1 MFDEDEFANTLIPEV
16 FKHQKFTSFVRQLNM
31 YGFHKKVG
39 LSDNSMRASER
50 KNKSPS
56 EYTHPFFKRNRPN
69 LLWLIQKPK
78 NLANKAAKNLKGSK
92 QDGSEDE
99 NEDVFDIDSPA
110 MANFGLLDQGNGLNK
125 QPLMIG
131 GTETGGQVSQELLL
145 NVQDQLRQV
154 QKTQV
159 VIAQMM
165 KKVMTD
171 HDNLSQTASL
181 FQGLHEKHESSINA
195 ILTFLASV
203 YSKNLDGN
211 QGANAANMFANAIPQ
226 NNKSHS
232 DVVDMG
238 NYGSQQQDFF
248 NQAHPPQRKQPLLLR
263 APGDDRHQSG
273 QGSSTA
279 LTDSSFDRPG
289 TARTASAPYLEH
301 NERQASSQ
309 SHESQSGPNPNSP
322 AVQEIFDRTP
332 SARSSSSPHLSARSE
347 SEKQLPETDIMSL
360 INAHNDQNST
370 AASQFASGMQMDFP
384 EALSHLQGGNTS
396 GQLTPTQRD
405 DMLQLMTRNSPN
417 GHDALANGPSPSAI
431 GSMEQYNQTRDDL
444 DFLGNAIREQNQKV
458 DQLGQILAPLSPSG
472 SIPGIPTN
480 DPNDPLNLD
489 LDRIFDT
496 SYFNDGL
503 DANGQPN
510 LDFDGNA
517 FANDTPDFGLS
528 RDNDTSEPQNN
539 DMLGGNVGDE
549 GRVVG
554 SVTTSEGTSPA
565 NTAGFDEGATDEQS
579 SPRKRQRRQ

>member
-1 MFDEDEFANTLIPEV
+1 
-16 FKHQKFTSFVRQLNM
+16 M

-56 EYTHPFFKRNRPN
+56 EYTHAYFKRNRPN

-78 NLANKAAKNLKGSK
+78 NLANKAVKNSKGSK

-99 NEDVFDIDSPA
+99 TEDVFDIDSPA
-110 MANFGLLDQGNGLNK
+110 MGNFGLLDQGNGLNK

-131 GTETGGQVSQELLL
+131 GTEIGGQVSQDLLL

-165 KKVMTD
+165 KKIMTD

-203 YSKNLDGN
+203 YSKNLEGN
-211 QGANAANMFANAIPQ
+211 QGVNAANMFANAIPA

-232 DVVDMG
+232 EVVDMG
-238 NYGSQQQDFF
+238 NGGSQQQDFY
-248 NQAHPPQRKQPLLLR
+248 NQTHPPQRRQPLLLR

-273 QGSSTA
+273 QGSATSP
-279 LTDSSFDRPG
+279 TDLAFGRPG
-289 TARTASAPYLEH
+289 TARTTSAPYLEH
-301 NERQASSQ
+301 NDRQPSFQ
-309 SHESQSGPNPNSP
+309 DHEGQSGSNSHSP

-332 SARSSSSPHLSARSE
+332 SAHSSSSPHLSARSE

-370 AASQFASGMQMDFP
+370 TANQLASGMQMDFP
-384 EALSHLQGGNTS
+384 EALSHLQGGNTT

-431 GSMEQYNQTRDDL
+431 DSMEQYNQTKDDL

-472 SIPGIPTN
+472 SIPGMATN
-480 DPNDPLNLD
+480 DPNDPLTLD
-489 LDRIFDT
+489 LDRIFDS

-503 DANGQPN
+503 DMNGQPN

-517 FANDTPDFGLS
+517 FANDVPDFGLS
-528 RDNDTSEPQNN
+528 GDNNTSEAPNN
-539 DMLGGNVGDE
+539 DLLGNNLGDE

-554 SVTTSEGTSPA
+554 SVPTSEGTSPA
-565 NTAGFDEGATDEQS
+565 NTAGLDEGAIDEQQS
-579 SPRKRQRRQ
+579 SPRKRQRRE